1 MTATTSSNSGA
12 TSRRSPSTQPRKRV
26 EAAYAEVHAEN
37 AALGYGLG
45 SSEAADRL
53 IGLCQS
59 WYFTSTR
66 RVIFDALLSLRD
78 RGEPVDI
85 FAVQREVAAVGNPV
99 EVIEL
104 LTLMAAGCY
113 DDQVNTQVEIIR
125 RSGARREAA
134 SLLADAEAVERARA
148 AASAKRDEER
158 RQHETAQAAR
168 LAQHERDLAEAA
180 FVKAITDDLAHL
192 RRERFEAVA
201 ALDRDRDRDRAEAIT
216 DRIVVLES
224 LEAAARLQLTPN
236 RK

>member
-99 EVIEL
+99 EVSEL

-201 ALDRDRDRDRAEAIT
+201 ALDRDRDHAEAIT